1 MNRLLILILILF
13 LNKTFGF
20 YQEGTAQR
28 RCRSCNFRDRKSQDP
43 VSLKFMIEYPYN
55 KPFRANFF
63 YCAGSTTV
71 TVKLFPSALAAVIF
85 PLWAWVTAWAMD
97 NPMP

>member
-1 MNRLLILILILF
+1 
-13 LNKTFGF
+13 
-20 YQEGTAQR
+20 
-28 RCRSCNFRDRKSQDP
+28 
-43 VSLKFMIEYPYN
+43 MIEYPYN

-97 NPMP
+97 SPMP